1 MSEHISKKIY
11 YRIEFELLSA
21 MNIGSGDNRF
31 SDKDVIKNSR
41 GIPYI
46 PGTSIAGV
54 YREYINKNYA
64 DISCNDY
71 FGEVVINRLVDNET
85 LESAKESLIK
95 VYDANVISDTA
106 VVTKRDCVGLDKYKT
121 VRHGAKFDF
130 EVVEPGIRF
139 VTYIEQDFYNDRQV
153 DVGSL
158 LVKQWLSNGFIF
170 GSKTMRGLGSTR
182 VTAVSTI
189 SFNFND
195 KQQKMNWLD
204 FNMYDNNER
213 TWKEISIQEEKD
225 CNHAINT
232 NVINISL
239 KQKSGIS
246 IRKYTTAVNSPDD
259 LQADYSQLTS
269 VINGKEKPI
278 IPGTSWAGA
287 FRHQMEKLSEGSLNA
302 LFGDKGSK
310 SLIKFSESII
320 EDAKSKII
328 TRNAINRFTAGTVDG
343 ALYTEKYYY
352 DGDTVLTIEFPAN
365 VSEKCVKAVV
375 TLILDLHFG
384 FMAVG
389 GLTSVGRGLF
399 EITHISINGNKYNAP
414 YIAEDGTV
422 PVYKEWLQKIK
433 YKEETVI

>member
-213 TWKEISIQEEKD
+213 TWKEINSR
-225 CNHAINT
+225 
-232 NVINISL
+232 
-239 KQKSGIS
+239 
-246 IRKYTTAVNSPDD
+246 RK
-259 LQADYSQLTS
+259 
-269 VINGKEKPI
+269 
-278 IPGTSWAGA
+278 
-287 FRHQMEKLSEGSLNA
+287 
-302 LFGDKGSK
+302 
-310 SLIKFSESII
+310 
-320 EDAKSKII
+320 
-328 TRNAINRFTAGTVDG
+328 
-343 ALYTEKYYY
+343 
-352 DGDTVLTIEFPAN
+352 
-365 VSEKCVKAVV
+365 
-375 TLILDLHFG
+375 
-384 FMAVG
+384 
-389 GLTSVGRGLF
+389 GL
-399 EITHISINGNKYNAP
+399 
-414 YIAEDGTV
+414 
-422 PVYKEWLQKIK
+422 
-433 YKEETVI
+433 